1 MNAFDRLNDWIRD
14 TESSIVNIV
23 SAIAPWLAPLA
34 PAYMTYQHA
43 RTTLGFPEWVAI
55 PGAVTVEIL
64 GFSTVSTYLAFWFH
78 NRKNAA
84 ETKKAPLGIVVFAFI
99 FYLSLIIV
107 SNVILDASDG
117 AKWAIIVVRAMF
129 TLQSIPAALIV
140 AVRTQHRDML
150 HALTAEKES
159 KRKVTESLPKSERL
173 PIVVTDWRKLRPQ
186 LTAEQVSAIAKES
199 TKDIGFLYGVSERTA
214 GNWRKYA
221 KREIGR

>member
-1 MNAFDRLNDWIRD
+1 MNAFDRLNNWIRD

-84 ETKKAPLGIVVFAFI
+84 EAKKAPLGIVVFAFI

-107 SNVILDASDG
+107 SNVILDASGG
-117 AKWAIIVVRAMF
+117 AKWAVIVVRAMF

-159 KRKVTESLPKSERL
+159 KRKVTESFPKAESL
-173 PIVVTDWRKLRPQ
+173 GIAVTDWRKLRPQ
-186 LTAEQVSAIAKES
+186 LTAEQVNAIAQENP
-199 TKDIGFLYGVSERTA
+199 KDIGFLYNVSERTA
-214 GNWRKYA
+214 RNWRNYA
-221 KREIGR
+221 KQEKSK